1 MATWPTRAESEA
13 RLAAVRAK
21 IAERVSDATLGEW
34 WAERVRLA
42 ADRPVVRTD
51 DRVLTYHDF
60 DRLVARVAFW
70 ARATGL
76 RPGDTVGLQLP
87 ASPAFLALILG
98 LAEAG
103 ARLSLLGTG
112 LRGRSLAH
120 ALDEV
125 PVARLVTTP
134 EIASEIA
141 RGTAQA
147 DAARP
152 PLAIHTLELDA
163 REGRAPE
170 DGDHARDPLDALDR
184 LLARE
189 GVPESAT
196 AAALAARAQE
206 ASRTKPS
213 PDDTLFSIFTSGTTG
228 LPKATR
234 CSHRRYLAGAIS
246 EGVLLEMDER
256 DCMYVVLPMFHIAAL
271 SATGAALSVCASV
284 AIRERFSASHF
295 WADVHAFG
303 ATTFQ
308 YLGEVLRYLLA
319 QPPSP
324 LDRPNP
330 LRAMIGAG
338 VDARVGHAFEARFG
352 PVRIVESYG
361 SSEGVIGIFNL
372 DGVVGSVGRA
382 APELAGRLALARVDA
397 SRREL
402 VRDAAGRL
410 VRAAEGEAG
419 ELLARLADRR
429 EFEGYSSAEATRA
442 KVLESAFEPGDLWYR
457 SGDLFRERE
466 GYYFFVAR
474 LGDTYR
480 WKGENVSTQQVAEAI
495 EGFEAVAH
503 AVVYGVPVPGHEGR
517 AGMALVALEA
527 GRSFDGAALCAHLAG
542 ELPAFAW
549 PLFVRLG
556 DGRAV
561 LTDTYKLG
569 LADLERQGYDP
580 ARVTDPLFVLDAAA
594 RCYVPST
601 PATLARLGLPSAE
614 G

>member
-1 MATWPTRAESEA
+1 MTNAVSLPTRAESEA

-21 IAERVSDATLGEW
+21 IAERLSDATLAAFW
-34 WAERVRLA
+34 QERVRLA
-42 ADRPVVRTD
+42 PGRPVIRTD
-51 DRVLTYHDF
+51 ARTLDYQAF
-60 DRLVARVAFW
+60 DTFVARVARW
-70 ARATGL
+70 ARAAGL
-76 RPGDTVGLQLP
+76 RPGDAVALQLP
-87 ASPAFLALILG
+87 ASPAFLALLLG

-120 ALDEV
+120 ALREI
-125 PVARLVTTP
+125 PVSLAVTTAEVAP
-134 EIASEIA
+134 ELESLGVLSVE
-141 RGTAQA
+141 
-147 DAARP
+147 
-152 PLAIHTLELDA
+152 AIHVLASVDA
-163 REGRAPE
+163 PDHRVPPDHRDAP
-170 DGDHARDPLDALDR
+170 GPGDPLDALDA
-184 LLARE
+184 LLTRG
-189 GVPESAT
+189 GVPPSRAFPRT
-196 AAALAARAQE
+196 A
-206 ASRTKPS
+206 SNDSIS
-213 PDDTLFSIFTSGTTG
+213 PDDTLFYIFTSGTTG

-246 EGVLLEMDER
+246 EGVLLEMDAT

-271 SATGAALSVCASV
+271 SAIGAALSVSASI
-284 AIRERFSASHF
+284 AIRERFSASRF
-295 WADVHAFG
+295 WTDVHAFG

-319 QPPSP
+319 RPPSP

-338 VDARVGHAFEARFG
+338 VDARVGNAFEARFG

-397 SRREL
+397 ARDAL
-402 VRDAAGRL
+402 ARDAAGRL
-410 VRAAEGEAG
+410 IRCAPGEAG
-419 ELLARLADRR
+419 ELLARLADRG
-429 EFEGYSSAEATRA
+429 EFEGYSSAEATRS
-442 KVLESAFEPGDLWYR
+442 KLLENAFEEGDLWYR

-480 WKGENVSTQQVAEAI
+480 WKGENVSAQQVAEAI
-495 EGFEAVAH
+495 EGFPAVAH
-503 AVVYGVPVPGHEGR
+503 AVVYGVEVPGHEGR
-517 AGMALVALEA
+517 AGMALVALAA
-527 GRSFDGAALCAHLAG
+527 GRAFDGEALVGHLER

-569 LADLERQGYDP
+569 LADLKQQGYAP
-580 ARVTDPLFVLDAAA
+580 ERVGDPLYVLDAAA
-594 RCYVPST
+594 RRYVELT
-601 PATLARLGLPSAE
+601 EAALARLGLPSSE

>member
-1 MATWPTRAESEA
+1 MRPSAPEPEDTLQTRPESEA

-21 IAERVSDATLGEW
+21 IAERISDATLGGW
-34 WAERVRLA
+34 WQERLRLA
-42 ADRPVVRTD
+42 PERPAIRTD
-51 DRVLTYHDF
+51 ARVLDYQSF
-60 DRLVARVAFW
+60 DAFVARVAYW
-70 ARATGL
+70 AREAGL
-76 RPGDTVGLQLP
+76 RPGDAVALQLP

-103 ARLSLLGTG
+103 ARLSLLGTA

-120 ALDEV
+120 ALHEI
-125 PVARLVTTP
+125 PVALVVTTA
-134 EIASEIA
+134 EV
-141 RGTAQA
+141 
-147 DAARP
+147 
-152 PLAIHTLELDA
+152 
-163 REGRAPE
+163 APE
-170 DGDHARDPLDALDR
+170 LERLGVLPAGAIRVLDPIDALEALDALLERD
-184 LLARE
+184 
-189 GVPESAT
+189 GVPTSALD
-196 AAALAARAQE
+196 AALAARVAGI
-206 ASRTKPS
+206 AGAGPATAIVANDSIS
-213 PDDTLFSIFTSGTTG
+213 PDDTLFYIFTSGTTG

-246 EGVLLEMDER
+246 EGVLLEMDAT

-271 SATGAALSVCASV
+271 SAIGAALSVSASI
-284 AIRERFSASHF
+284 AIRERFSASRF
-295 WADVHAFG
+295 WTDVHAFG

-319 QPPSP
+319 RPPSP

-338 VDARVGHAFEARFG
+338 VDARVGNAFEARFG

-397 SRREL
+397 ARDAL
-402 VRDAAGRL
+402 VRNAAGRL
-410 VRAAEGEAG
+410 IRCEPGEAG
-419 ELLARLADRR
+419 ELLARLADRS
-429 EFEGYSSAEATRA
+429 EFEGYSSAEATRS
-442 KVLESAFEPGDLWYR
+442 KLLENAFEDGDLWYR

-480 WKGENVSTQQVAEAI
+480 WKGENVSAQQVAEAI
-495 EGFEAVAH
+495 EGFEPVAH
-503 AVVYGVPVPGHEGR
+503 AVVYGVEVPGHEGR
-517 AGMALVALEA
+517 AGMALVAFAA
-527 GRSFDGAALCAHLAG
+527 GRAFDGEALVDHLAR

-569 LADLERQGYDP
+569 LADLKRQGYAP
-580 ARVTDPLFVLDAAA
+580 ERVGDPLYVLDAAA
-594 RCYVPST
+594 RRYVELTDS
-601 PATLARLGLPSAE
+601 TLARLGLPSSE